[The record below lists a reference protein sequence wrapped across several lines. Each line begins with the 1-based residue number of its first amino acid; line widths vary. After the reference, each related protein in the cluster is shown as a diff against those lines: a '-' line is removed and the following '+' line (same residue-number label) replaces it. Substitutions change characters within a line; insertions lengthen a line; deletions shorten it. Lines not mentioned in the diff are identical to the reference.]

1 MCKHDD
7 RFVRGYRTIYFII
20 KSKETNYSF
29 YKLLHAL
36 MSFSTHHRPDI
47 VEDMSAST
55 KQNLFYP
62 LTLSCASTMTGLWG
76 YRSIYFIIKSKETNY
91 SFYKLLHALM
101 NFSTHHRP
109 DIGEDMSASTKQNQ
123 TKANV
128 FFPNNSTDIIVIKIK
143 CSRDANN
150 SSFPVIL
157 SPLSPWHFFCV
168 MVFPN
173 AGISLTS

>member
-1 MCKHDD
+1 MSFSTHNRPDIGEDMLASTKQNLFLAFDAVMCKHDD

-55 KQNLFYP
+55 KKNLFYP

-76 YRSIYFIIKSKETNY
+76 YRTIYFIIK
-91 SFYKLLHALM
+91 
-101 NFSTHHRP
+101 
-109 DIGEDMSASTKQNQ
+109 
-123 TKANV
+123 
-128 FFPNNSTDIIVIKIK
+128 
-143 CSRDANN
+143 
-150 SSFPVIL
+150 
-157 SPLSPWHFFCV
+157 
-168 MVFPN
+168 
-173 AGISLTS
+173 